1 MSLKASGP
9 GEVHEIDRFEGGV
22 GWLAHP
28 EEPMQRAS
36 RALVADGEVWVV
48 DPIDVP
54 ELDDFLADLGE
65 VAGVALLLDRHKRDC
80 EAIARRHDVAV
91 HLPRVLA
98 GVATDLDCEVAILD
112 DGPGE
117 YEVRTVV
124 DNPIWREAAL
134 YDGETL
140 VVSESLG
147 TVEFMTAG
155 DERLGV
161 HPMRRLT
168 PPRSLRSLPVE
179 RVLVGHGAGVHEDAE
194 ATLRDAIDGAVR
206 RAPRL
211 YLQTIRRAVS
221 G

>member
-1 MSLKASGP
+1 MPLKSSGS
-9 GEVHEIDRFEGGV
+9 GKVHEIDHFEGGV

-28 EEPMQRAS
+28 EEGMQRAS
-36 RALVADGEVWVV
+36 HALATDDGVWLV
-48 DPIDVP
+48 DPVDAP
-54 ELDDFLADLGE
+54 GLDDFLADFGE
-65 VAGVALLLDRHKRDC
+65 VAGVILLLDRHKRDS
-80 EAIARRHDVAV
+80 AALARRHDVAV

-98 GVATDLDCEVAILD
+98 GVAGNLDCEVSLLD

-117 YEVRTVV
+117 YEVQTVV
-124 DNPIWREAAL
+124 DNPLWKEAAL

-147 TVEFMTAG
+147 TVEFMTTG
-155 DERLGV
+155 LERIGV

-168 PPRSLRSLPVE
+168 PPRSLRSLAVD
-179 RVLVGHGAGVHEDAE
+179 RVLVGHGTGVHDGAKTAIRE
-194 ATLRDAIDGAVR
+194 AIDGSVR

-211 YLQTIRRAVS
+211 YWQTARRALL